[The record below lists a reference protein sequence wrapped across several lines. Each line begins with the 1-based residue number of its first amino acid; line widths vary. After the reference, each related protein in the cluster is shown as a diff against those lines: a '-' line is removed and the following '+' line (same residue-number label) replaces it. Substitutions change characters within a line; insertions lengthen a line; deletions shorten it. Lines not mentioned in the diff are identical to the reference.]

1 MLRPKPGP
9 NSTADPQESNTS
21 MTMTDTQQIRNIA
34 LVGHQ
39 GSGKTALAESM
50 LHTSGAIPRT
60 GSVTEGTT
68 KSDYHESEKDRQ
80 MSIFTTLLHTSW
92 DDTKINILDT
102 PGYPDFASEVIASMR
117 VADTAVYVMDAR
129 SGVEVGTEMAW
140 GYGDQTDTP
149 SLFVVNHIDHSNAD
163 FSSIVDEIEDRFGR
177 GATVVQLPAGE
188 GTRTV
193 VDVLRMRQLHYP
205 EGETEPEEQPI
216 NDDFEDRARELH
228 ETLVEDIAA
237 SDDTLMETYFEQGEL
252 TEDQMRNGLRAAMI
266 DRELYPVFVTS
277 ATEEIGVSRLLDF
290 IGGVCPSPASR
301 LVETENGRELTAD
314 PDDDPVGFVY
324 RTMAQEHVGEYSYVR
339 VFDGTIESGQDLE
352 NARTGSTERIGQMYE
367 LNGEDRNNIPRLVAG
382 DLGALVKL
390 EDTNTNDTLRA
401 EDSDAAIPPIQFP
414 SPRYRMAVRAVEE
427 GQEDKLAQGLH
438 QVTDEDP
445 SLVFNHDALLNQLT
459 LSGLGEMHLQIAKS
473 RIENQ
478 AGVEVEFIQPRIS
491 YRETIQNRA
500 TADYRHKKQSGGAGE
515 FADISMLVEPLDGEF
530 RPPDYV
536 DVRGEETVETEWDAE
551 IHFVDAIVGG
561 VIDMNKFFTSIQ
573 KGVLNTMEEGPVAGF
588 PVGDTRVVIYDGGMH
603 PVDSNEAAFKRAAF
617 QCFRQAFQKA
627 NPVLLE
633 PIHKV
638 TITTPDD
645 YTGDIISDLNTRR
658 GRVQGI
664 DTQGPLQKI
673 TAQVPEA
680 ELHQYS
686 TTLRSLT
693 QGRGLHQTQFSHY
706 EAMPGNVQEEVVKEA
721 TAQAAA

>member
-1 MLRPKPGP
+1 
-9 NSTADPQESNTS
+9 
-21 MTMTDTQQIRNIA
+21 MTMPDTRQIRNIA

-39 GSGKTALAESM
+39 GSGKTALSEAM
-50 LHTSGAIPRT
+50 LHTSGVLPRA

-68 KSDYHESEKDRQ
+68 KSDHHESEQERR
-80 MSIFTTLLHTSW
+80 MSIFATLLHAAW
-92 DDTKINILDT
+92 DDKKINILDT

-117 VADTAVYVMDAR
+117 VADTALYVMDAR

-140 GYGDQTDTP
+140 GYGEQTETP
-149 SLFVVNHIDHSNAD
+149 SLFVINHIDHSNAD
-163 FSSIVDEIEDRFGR
+163 FSSIVDEIGNRFGR

-193 VDVLRMRQLHYP
+193 VDVLQMRQLYYP
-205 EGETEPEEQPI
+205 EGETEPEVQPI
-216 NDDFEDRARELH
+216 DDAFEDRARDLH

-290 IGGVCPSPASR
+290 IGDVCPSPASR
-301 LVETENGRELTAD
+301 LVETEGGQELTAD
-314 PDDDPVGFVY
+314 PDDDAVGFVY

-339 VFDGTIESGQDLE
+339 VFNGTIESGQDLE
-352 NARTGSTERIGQMYE
+352 NARTASSERIGQMYE
-367 LNGEDRNNIPRLVAG
+367 LNGADRNNIPRLVAG

-390 EDTNTNDTLRA
+390 DDTNTNDTLRSQQLSG
-401 EDSDAAIPPIQFP
+401 SDVVIPPIQFP
-414 SPRYRMAVRAVEE
+414 DPRYRMAVRAVEE
-427 GQEDKLAQGLH
+427 GQEDKLARGLH
-438 QVTDEDP
+438 QITDEDP
-445 SLVFNHDALLNQLT
+445 SLVFNHDALLNQLI
-459 LSGLGEMHLQIAKS
+459 LSGLGEMHLQIAKE
-473 RIENQ
+473 RLERQ
-478 AGVEVEFIQPRIS
+478 AGVEVEFVRPRIS

-500 TADYRHKKQSGGAGE
+500 TAEYRHKKQSGGAGE
-515 FADISMLVEPLDGEF
+515 FADISMLIEPYDGEF

-536 DVRGEETVETEWDAE
+536 DIRGEDIVETEWGAE
-551 IHFVDAIVGG
+551 MHFVDAIVGG
-561 VIDMNKFFTSIQ
+561 VIDMNKFFSSIK

-588 PVGDTRVVIYDGGMH
+588 PVGDVRIAIFDGGMH

-617 QCFRQAFQKA
+617 ACFRNAFQKA
-627 NPVLLE
+627 NPALLE
-633 PIHKV
+633 PIHTV
-638 TITTPDD
+638 TVTTPDD

-673 TAQVPEA
+673 TAEVPEA
-680 ELHQYS
+680 ELYQYS

-706 EAMPGNVQEEVVKEA
+706 EAMPGNVQAEIVEEA
-721 TAQAAA
+721 TAEAAA

>member
-1 MLRPKPGP
+1 
-9 NSTADPQESNTS
+9 
-21 MTMTDTQQIRNIA
+21 MTMPDTRQIRNIA

-39 GSGKTALAESM
+39 GSGKTALSEAM
-50 LHTSGAIPRT
+50 LHTSGVLPRA

-68 KSDYHESEKDRQ
+68 KSDHRESEQERR
-80 MSIFTTLLHTSW
+80 MSIFATLLHAAW
-92 DDTKINILDT
+92 DDKKINILDT

-117 VADTAVYVMDAR
+117 VADTALYVMDAR

-140 GYGDQTDTP
+140 GYGEQTETP
-149 SLFVVNHIDHSNAD
+149 SLFVINHIDHSNAD
-163 FSSIVDEIEDRFGR
+163 FSSIVDEIGNRFGR

-193 VDVLRMRQLHYP
+193 VDVLQMRQLYYP
-205 EGETEPEEQPI
+205 EGETEPEVQPI
-216 NDDFEDRARELH
+216 DDAFEDRARDLH

-290 IGGVCPSPASR
+290 IGDVCPSPASR
-301 LVETENGRELTAD
+301 LVETEGGQELTAD
-314 PDDDPVGFVY
+314 PDDDAVGFVY

-339 VFDGTIESGQDLE
+339 VFNGTIESGQDLE
-352 NARTGSTERIGQMYE
+352 NARTASSERIGQMYE
-367 LNGEDRNNIPRLVAG
+367 LNGADRNNIPRLVAG

-390 EDTNTNDTLRA
+390 DDTNTNDTLRSQQLSG
-401 EDSDAAIPPIQFP
+401 SDVVIPPIQFP
-414 SPRYRMAVRAVEE
+414 DPRYRMAVRAVEE
-427 GQEDKLAQGLH
+427 GQEDKLARGLH
-438 QVTDEDP
+438 QITDEDP
-445 SLVFNHDALLNQLT
+445 SLVFNHDALLNQLI
-459 LSGLGEMHLQIAKS
+459 LSGLGEMHLQIAKE
-473 RIENQ
+473 RLERQ
-478 AGVEVEFIQPRIS
+478 AGVEVEFVRPRIS

-500 TADYRHKKQSGGAGE
+500 TAEYRHKKQSGGAGE
-515 FADISMLVEPLDGEF
+515 FADISMLIEPYDGEF

-536 DVRGEETVETEWDAE
+536 DIRGEDIVETEWGAE
-551 IHFVDAIVGG
+551 MHFVDAIVGG
-561 VIDMNKFFTSIQ
+561 VIDMNKFFSSIK

-588 PVGDTRVVIYDGGMH
+588 PVGDVRIAIFDGGMH

-617 QCFRQAFQKA
+617 ACFRNAFQKA
-627 NPVLLE
+627 NPALLE
-633 PIHKV
+633 PIHTV
-638 TITTPDD
+638 TVTTPDD

-673 TAQVPEA
+673 TAEVPEA
-680 ELHQYS
+680 ELYQYS

-706 EAMPGNVQEEVVKEA
+706 EAMPGNVQAEIVEEA
-721 TAQAAA
+721 TAEAAA

>member
-1 MLRPKPGP
+1 
-9 NSTADPQESNTS
+9 
-21 MTMTDTQQIRNIA
+21 MTMPDTRQIRNIA

-39 GSGKTALAESM
+39 GSGKTALSEAM
-50 LHTSGAIPRT
+50 LHTSGVLPRA

-68 KSDYHESEKDRQ
+68 KSDHRESEQERR
-80 MSIFTTLLHTSW
+80 MSIFATLLHAAW
-92 DDTKINILDT
+92 DDKKINILDT

-117 VADTAVYVMDAR
+117 VADTALYVMDAR

-140 GYGDQTDTP
+140 GYGEQTDTP
-149 SLFVVNHIDHSNAD
+149 SLFVINHIDHSNAD
-163 FSSIVDEIEDRFGR
+163 FSSIVDEIGNRFGR

-193 VDVLRMRQLHYP
+193 VDVLQMRQLYYP
-205 EGETEPEEQPI
+205 EGETEPEVQPI
-216 NDDFEDRARELH
+216 DDAFEDRARDLH

-290 IGGVCPSPASR
+290 IGDVCPSPASR
-301 LVETENGRELTAD
+301 LVETEGGQELTAD
-314 PDDDPVGFVY
+314 PDDDAVGFVY

-352 NARTGSTERIGQMYE
+352 NARTASSERIGQMYE
-367 LNGEDRNNIPRLVAG
+367 LNGADRNNIPRLVAG

-390 EDTNTNDTLRA
+390 DDTNTNDTLRSQQLSG
-401 EDSDAAIPPIQFP
+401 SDVVIPPIQFP
-414 SPRYRMAVRAVEE
+414 DPRYRMAVRAVEE
-427 GQEDKLAQGLH
+427 GQEDKLARGLH
-438 QVTDEDP
+438 QITDEDP
-445 SLVFNHDALLNQLT
+445 SLVFNHDALLNQLI
-459 LSGLGEMHLQIAKS
+459 LSGLGEMHLQIAKE
-473 RIENQ
+473 RLERQ
-478 AGVEVEFIQPRIS
+478 AGVEVEFVRPRIS

-500 TADYRHKKQSGGAGE
+500 TAEYRHKKQSGGAGE
-515 FADISMLVEPLDGEF
+515 FADISMLIEPYDGEF

-536 DVRGEETVETEWDAE
+536 DIRGEDIVETEWGAE
-551 IHFVDAIVGG
+551 MHFVDAIVGG
-561 VIDMNKFFTSIQ
+561 VIDMNKFFSSIK

-588 PVGDTRVVIYDGGMH
+588 PVGDVRIAIFDGGMH

-617 QCFRQAFQKA
+617 ACFRNAFQKA
-627 NPVLLE
+627 NPALLE
-633 PIHKV
+633 PIHTV
-638 TITTPDD
+638 TVTTPDD

-673 TAQVPEA
+673 TAEVPEA
-680 ELHQYS
+680 ELYQYS

-706 EAMPGNVQEEVVKEA
+706 EAMPGNVQAEIVEEA
-721 TAQAAA
+721 TAEAAA

>member
-1 MLRPKPGP
+1 
-9 NSTADPQESNTS
+9 
-21 MTMTDTQQIRNIA
+21 MTVSSPQQIRNIA

-39 GSGKTALAESM
+39 GSGKTALTEAM
-50 LHTSGAIPRT
+50 LHASGALSRP
-60 GSVTEGTT
+60 GSVPDGTT
-68 KSDYHESEKDRQ
+68 QSDYHESEQERQ
-80 MSIFTTLLHTSW
+80 MSIFATLLHAAW
-92 DDTKINILDT
+92 NDKKINILDT
-102 PGYPDFASEVIASMR
+102 PGYPDFASEVIASVR
-117 VADTAVYVMDAR
+117 VADTALYVMDAR

-140 GYGDQTDTP
+140 SYGEQTETP
-149 SLFVVNHIDHSNAD
+149 SLFVINHIDQASAD
-163 FSSIVDEIEDRFGR
+163 FRSIVDEIEDRFGR
-177 GATVVQLPAGE
+177 GATPVQLPAGE
-188 GTRTV
+188 GTRTL
-193 VDVLRMRQLHYP
+193 VDVLHMRQLYYP
-205 EGETEPEEQPI
+205 EDETEPEVQPI
-216 NDDFEDRARELH
+216 DDAFEDQARDLH

-266 DRELYPVFVTS
+266 ERELYPVFVTS
-277 ATEEIGVSRLLDF
+277 ATEQVGVSRLLDF
-290 IGGVCPSPASR
+290 IGSVCPSPASR
-301 LVETENGRELTAD
+301 LVETEDGRDLTAD
-314 PDDDPVGFVY
+314 ADGDPVAFVY

-339 VFDGTIESGQDLE
+339 VFDGTVESGQDLE
-352 NARTGSTERIGQMYE
+352 NARTGTTERTGQIYE
-367 LNGEDRNNIPRLVAG
+367 LNGEDRNNVPRLIAG

-401 EDSDAAIPPIQFP
+401 SGSDVVIPPIQFP
-414 SPRYRMAVRAVEE
+414 DPRYRMAVEPVQE

-438 QVTDEDP
+438 QITDEDP

-459 LSGLGEMHLQIAKS
+459 LSGVGEMHLQIAKS
-473 RIENQ
+473 RLERR
-478 AGVEVEFIQPRIS
+478 AGVEVEFVEPRIS

-530 RPPDYV
+530 IPPDSV
-536 DVRGEETVETEWDAE
+536 DVRGEDRVETEWDAE
-551 IHFVDAIVGG
+551 VHFVDAIVGG
-561 VIDMNKFFTSIQ
+561 VIDMNKFFSSIK

-588 PVGDTRVVIYDGGMH
+588 PVGNVRVVIYDGGMH

-617 QCFRQAFQKA
+617 ECFRRAFQKA
-627 NPVLLE
+627 HPVLLE
-633 PIHKV
+633 PIHTV

-673 TAQVPEA
+673 TAEVPEA

-693 QGRGLHQTQFSHY
+693 QGRGLHHTAFSHY
-706 EAMPGNVQEEVVKEA
+706 EEMPGNVQEEVVEERK
-721 TAQAAA
+721 AAAAA

>member
-1 MLRPKPGP
+1 MRI
-9 NSTADPQESNTS
+9 S
-21 MTMTDTQQIRNIA
+21 DTRQIRNIA

-39 GSGKTALAESM
+39 GSGKTALSEAM
-50 LHTSGAIPRT
+50 LHVSGALTRA

-68 KSDYHESEKDRQ
+68 KSDYHKSEKQRQ
-80 MSIFTTLLHTSW
+80 MSIFATLLHAGW
-92 DDTKINILDT
+92 NDTKINLLDT

-117 VADTAVYVMDAR
+117 VADTALYVMDAR

-140 GYGDQTDTP
+140 SYGEQTETP
-149 SLFVVNHIDHSNAD
+149 SLFVINHIDQSSAD
-163 FSSIVDEIEDRFGR
+163 FRTIVDEIEDRFGR

-188 GTRTV
+188 GTRTL
-193 VDVLRMRQLHYP
+193 VDVLHMRQLYYP
-205 EGETEPEEQPI
+205 EGETEPEVQPI
-216 NDDFEDRARELH
+216 TDDFEDQARELH

-237 SDDTLMETYFEQGEL
+237 SDDSLMETYFEQGEL

-266 DRELYPVFVTS
+266 NRELYPVFVTS
-277 ATEEIGVSRLLDF
+277 ATEEIGVSRLMDF
-290 IGGVCPSPASR
+290 ITNVCPSPASR
-301 LVETENGRELTAD
+301 LVETENGQELTAS
-314 PDDDPVGFVY
+314 PEDDPVAFVY

-352 NARTGSTERIGQMYE
+352 NATTGSTERIGQMYE

-390 EDTNTNDTLRA
+390 EETNTNDTLR
-401 EDSDAAIPPIQFP
+401 EKGSGVVIPPIQFP
-414 SPRYRMAVRAVEE
+414 DPRYRMAVRPLQE
-427 GQEDKLAQGLH
+427 GKEDKLAQGLH
-438 QVTDEDP
+438 QITDEDP

-459 LSGLGEMHLQIAKS
+459 LSGLGEMHLQIAKG
-473 RIENQ
+473 RLERQ
-478 AGVEVEFIQPRIS
+478 AGVEVEFVRPRIS

-515 FADISMLVEPLDGEF
+515 FADISMLVEPYDGEF
-530 RPPDYV
+530 HPPDYV
-536 DVRGEETVETEWDAE
+536 DVRGEDIVETEWGAE
-551 IHFVDAIVGG
+551 VHFVDAIVGG
-561 VIDMNKFFTSIQ
+561 VIDMNKFFSSIK

-588 PVGDTRVVIYDGGMH
+588 PVGNVRIVIYDGGMH

-617 QCFRQAFQKA
+617 ACFRNAFQKA
-627 NPVLLE
+627 TPVLLE
-633 PIHKV
+633 PIHSV

-673 TAQVPEA
+673 TAEVPEA

-693 QGRGLHQTQFSHY
+693 QGRGLHHTQFSHY
-706 EAMPGNVQEEVVKEA
+706 EAMPGNVQEEVVEEA
-721 TAQAAA
+721 KAEAV

>member
-1 MLRPKPGP
+1 
-9 NSTADPQESNTS
+9 
-21 MTMTDTQQIRNIA
+21 MTITNANQIRNIA

-39 GSGKTALAESM
+39 GSGKTALSEAM
-50 LHTSGAIPRT
+50 LHTSGVVNRA
-60 GSVTEGTT
+60 GSVPDGTT
-68 KSDYHESEKDRQ
+68 QSDHRESEKERQ
-80 MSIFTTLLHTSW
+80 MSIFTTLLHAPW
-92 DDTKINILDT
+92 NDTKINILDT

-140 GYGDQTDTP
+140 SYGEETETP
-149 SLFVVNHIDHSNAD
+149 SLFVVNHIDQSSAD
-163 FSSIVDEIEDRFGR
+163 FRSIVDEIEERFGR
-177 GATVVQLPAGE
+177 GATIVQLPAGE

-193 VDVLRMRQLHYP
+193 VDVLQMRQLHYP
-205 EGETEPEEQPI
+205 DGETEPEAQPI
-216 NDDFEDRARELH
+216 DDAFEEEARELH

-237 SDDTLMETYFEQGEL
+237 SDDALMETYFEQGEL

-266 DRELYPVFVTS
+266 ERELYPVFVTS

-290 IGGVCPSPASR
+290 IGNVCPSPASR
-301 LVETENGRELTAD
+301 LVETEDGRELTAS
-314 PDDDPVGFVY
+314 PNDDPVAFVY

-352 NARTGSTERIGQMYE
+352 NATTGTTERVGQMYE
-367 LNGEDRNNIPRLVAG
+367 LNGEERNNVPRLVAG

-401 EDSDAAIPPIQFP
+401 EDSDVVIPSIQFP
-414 SPRYRMAVRAVEE
+414 DPRYRMAVQPVQE

-438 QVTDEDP
+438 QITTEDP
-445 SLVFNHDALLNQLT
+445 SLVFNHDSLLNQLI
-459 LSGLGEMHLQIAKS
+459 LSGVGEMHLQIAKG
-473 RIENQ
+473 RLEQ
-478 AGVEVEFIQPRIS
+478 EAGVEVEFVEPRIS
-491 YRETIQNRA
+491 YRETIENRA

-515 FADISMLVEPLDGEF
+515 FADISMLVEPLEGKF

-536 DVRGEETVETEWDAE
+536 DVRGEDTVETDWDAE
-551 IHFVDAIVGG
+551 VHFVNAIKGG
-561 VIDMNKFFTSIQ
+561 VIDMNKFFSSIK

-588 PVGDTRVVIYDGGMH
+588 PVGNIRIVIYDGGMH

-617 QCFRQAFQKA
+617 GCFRRAFQKA
-627 NPVLLE
+627 SPVLLE
-633 PIHKV
+633 PIHTI

-673 TAQVPEA
+673 TAEVPEA

-693 QGRGLHQTQFSHY
+693 QGRGLHRTQFSHY
-706 EAMPGNVQEEVVKEA
+706 EAMPGNVQEEVVEDA
-721 TAQAAA
+721 RAEAAA

>member
-1 MLRPKPGP
+1 
-9 NSTADPQESNTS
+9 
-21 MTMTDTQQIRNIA
+21 MTMPDTRQIRNIA

-39 GSGKTALAESM
+39 GSGKTALSEAM
-50 LHTSGAIPRT
+50 LHTSGVLPRA

-68 KSDYHESEKDRQ
+68 KSDHRESEQERR
-80 MSIFTTLLHTSW
+80 MSIFATLLHAAW
-92 DDTKINILDT
+92 DDKKINILDT

-117 VADTAVYVMDAR
+117 VADTALYVMDAR

-140 GYGDQTDTP
+140 GYGEQTETP
-149 SLFVVNHIDHSNAD
+149 SLFVINHIDHSNAD
-163 FSSIVDEIEDRFGR
+163 FSSIVDEIGNRFGR

-193 VDVLRMRQLHYP
+193 VDVLQMRQLYYP
-205 EGETEPEEQPI
+205 EGETEPEVQPI
-216 NDDFEDRARELH
+216 DDAFEDRARDLH

-266 DRELYPVFVTS
+266 DRELYPIFVTS

-290 IGGVCPSPASR
+290 IGDVCPSPASR
-301 LVETENGRELTAD
+301 LVETEGGQELTAD
-314 PDDDPVGFVY
+314 PDDDAVGFVY

-352 NARTGSTERIGQMYE
+352 NARTASSERIGQMYE
-367 LNGEDRNNIPRLVAG
+367 LNGADRNNIPRLVAG

-390 EDTNTNDTLRA
+390 DDTNTNDTLRSQQLSG
-401 EDSDAAIPPIQFP
+401 SDVVIPPIQFP
-414 SPRYRMAVRAVEE
+414 DPRYRMAVRAVEE
-427 GQEDKLAQGLH
+427 GQEDKLARGLH
-438 QVTDEDP
+438 QITDEDP
-445 SLVFNHDALLNQLT
+445 SLVFNHDALLNQLI
-459 LSGLGEMHLQIAKS
+459 LSGLGEMHLQIAKE
-473 RIENQ
+473 RLERQ
-478 AGVEVEFIQPRIS
+478 AGVEVEFVRPRIS

-500 TADYRHKKQSGGAGE
+500 TAEYRHKKQSGGAGE
-515 FADISMLVEPLDGEF
+515 FADISMLIEPYDGEF

-536 DVRGEETVETEWDAE
+536 DIRGEDIVETEWGAE
-551 IHFVDAIVGG
+551 MHFVDAIVGG
-561 VIDMNKFFTSIQ
+561 VIDMNKFFSSIK

-588 PVGDTRVVIYDGGMH
+588 PVGDVRIAIFDGGMH

-617 QCFRQAFQKA
+617 ACFRNAFQKA
-627 NPVLLE
+627 NPALLE
-633 PIHKV
+633 PIHTV
-638 TITTPDD
+638 TVTTPDD

-673 TAQVPEA
+673 TAEVPEA
-680 ELHQYS
+680 ELYQYS

-706 EAMPGNVQEEVVKEA
+706 EAMPGNVQAEIVEEA
-721 TAQAAA
+721 TAEAAA

>member
-1 MLRPKPGP
+1 
-9 NSTADPQESNTS
+9 
-21 MTMTDTQQIRNIA
+21 MTMPDTRQIRNIA

-39 GSGKTALAESM
+39 GSGKTALSEAM
-50 LHTSGAIPRT
+50 LHTSGVLPRA

-68 KSDYHESEKDRQ
+68 KSDHRESEQERR
-80 MSIFTTLLHTSW
+80 MSIFATLLHAAW
-92 DDTKINILDT
+92 DDKKINILDT

-117 VADTAVYVMDAR
+117 VADTALYVMDAR

-140 GYGDQTDTP
+140 GYGEQTETP
-149 SLFVVNHIDHSNAD
+149 SLFVINHIDHSNAD
-163 FSSIVDEIEDRFGR
+163 FSSIVDEIGNRFGR

-193 VDVLRMRQLHYP
+193 VDVLQMRQLYYP
-205 EGETEPEEQPI
+205 EGETEPEVQPI
-216 NDDFEDRARELH
+216 DDAFEDRARDLH

-290 IGGVCPSPASR
+290 IGDVCPSPASR
-301 LVETENGRELTAD
+301 LVETEGGQELTAD
-314 PDDDPVGFVY
+314 PDDDAVGFVY

-352 NARTGSTERIGQMYE
+352 NARTASSERIGQMYE
-367 LNGEDRNNIPRLVAG
+367 LNGANRNNIPRLVAG

-390 EDTNTNDTLRA
+390 DDTNTNDTLRSQQLSG
-401 EDSDAAIPPIQFP
+401 SDVVIPPIQFP
-414 SPRYRMAVRAVEE
+414 DPRYRMAVRAVEE
-427 GQEDKLAQGLH
+427 GQEDKLARGLH
-438 QVTDEDP
+438 QITDEDP
-445 SLVFNHDALLNQLT
+445 SLVFNHDALLNQLI
-459 LSGLGEMHLQIAKS
+459 LSGLGEMHLQIAKE
-473 RIENQ
+473 RLERQ
-478 AGVEVEFIQPRIS
+478 AGVEVEFVRPRIS

-500 TADYRHKKQSGGAGE
+500 TAEYRHKKQSGGAGE
-515 FADISMLVEPLDGEF
+515 FADISMLIEPYDGEF

-536 DVRGEETVETEWDAE
+536 DIRGEDIVETEWGAE
-551 IHFVDAIVGG
+551 MHFVDAIVGG
-561 VIDMNKFFTSIQ
+561 VIDMNKFFSSIK

-588 PVGDTRVVIYDGGMH
+588 PVGDVRIAIFDGGMH

-617 QCFRQAFQKA
+617 ACFRNAFQKA
-627 NPVLLE
+627 NPALLE
-633 PIHKV
+633 PIHTV
-638 TITTPDD
+638 TVTTPDD

-673 TAQVPEA
+673 TAEVPEA
-680 ELHQYS
+680 ELYQYS

-706 EAMPGNVQEEVVKEA
+706 EAMPGNVQAEIVEEA
-721 TAQAAA
+721 TAEAAA

>member
-1 MLRPKPGP
+1 
-9 NSTADPQESNTS
+9 
-21 MTMTDTQQIRNIA
+21 MTMPDTRQIRNIA

-39 GSGKTALAESM
+39 GSGKTALSEAM
-50 LHTSGAIPRT
+50 LHTSGVLPRA

-68 KSDYHESEKDRQ
+68 KSDHRESEQERR
-80 MSIFTTLLHTSW
+80 MSIFATLLHAAW
-92 DDTKINILDT
+92 DDKKINILDT

-117 VADTAVYVMDAR
+117 VADTALYVMDAR

-140 GYGDQTDTP
+140 GYGEQTETP
-149 SLFVVNHIDHSNAD
+149 SLFVINHIDHSNAD
-163 FSSIVDEIEDRFGR
+163 FSSIVDEIGNRFGR

-193 VDVLRMRQLHYP
+193 VDVLQMRQLYYP
-205 EGETEPEEQPI
+205 EGETEPEVQPI
-216 NDDFEDRARELH
+216 DDAFEDRARDLH

-290 IGGVCPSPASR
+290 IGDVCPSPASR
-301 LVETENGRELTAD
+301 LVETEGGQELTAD
-314 PDDDPVGFVY
+314 PDDDAVGFVY

-352 NARTGSTERIGQMYE
+352 NARTASSERIGQMYE
-367 LNGEDRNNIPRLVAG
+367 LNGADRNNIPRLVAG

-390 EDTNTNDTLRA
+390 DNTNTNDTLRSQQLSG
-401 EDSDAAIPPIQFP
+401 SDVVIPPIQFP
-414 SPRYRMAVRAVEE
+414 DPRYRMAVRAVEE
-427 GQEDKLAQGLH
+427 GQEDKLARGLH
-438 QVTDEDP
+438 QITDEDP
-445 SLVFNHDALLNQLT
+445 SLVFNHDALLNQLI
-459 LSGLGEMHLQIAKS
+459 LSGLGEMHLQIAKE
-473 RIENQ
+473 RLERQ
-478 AGVEVEFIQPRIS
+478 AGVEVEFVRPRIS

-500 TADYRHKKQSGGAGE
+500 TAEYRHKKQSGGAGE
-515 FADISMLVEPLDGEF
+515 FADISMLIEPYDGEF

-536 DVRGEETVETEWDAE
+536 DIRGEDIVETEWGAE
-551 IHFVDAIVGG
+551 MHFVDAIVGG
-561 VIDMNKFFTSIQ
+561 VIDMNKFFSSIK

-588 PVGDTRVVIYDGGMH
+588 PVGDVRIAIFDGGMH

-617 QCFRQAFQKA
+617 ACFRNAFQKA
-627 NPVLLE
+627 NPALLE
-633 PIHKV
+633 PIHTV
-638 TITTPDD
+638 TVTTPDD

-673 TAQVPEA
+673 TAEVPEA
-680 ELHQYS
+680 ELYQYS

-706 EAMPGNVQEEVVKEA
+706 EAMPGNVQAEIVEEA
-721 TAQAAA
+721 TAEAAA